1 MQKNRPFDRVAEIPE
16 PELKTRRE
24 ALKHGAIV
32 AGLLVSTGLFPQ
44 YAWAAY
50 NTPAFEARSVEG
62 AVRALGAGVPVE
74 SLDVVLGAP
83 EVADDGASVSLS
95 ASTSLPDV
103 RQLLI
108 LVEKNPAALAAVFH
122 LTDRVEANIAT
133 RCKMERSS
141 DVYAVAVMADGRVL
155 FAKKAV
161 TVILGGCGG

>member
-1 MQKNRPFDRVAEIPE
+1 MHKNQPLGRVDELPE
-16 PELKTRRE
+16 PEWKTRRE
-24 ALKHGAIV
+24 TLKRGAIV

-44 YAWAAY
+44 SAWAAY

-62 AVRALGAGVPVE
+62 AVRALGAGLPVE

-83 EVADDGASVSLS
+83 EVAEDGASVSLS
-95 ASTSLPDV
+95 VSTSLPAV

-122 LTDRVEANIAT
+122 LTDRVEANMAT
-133 RCKMERSS
+133 RCKMDRSS